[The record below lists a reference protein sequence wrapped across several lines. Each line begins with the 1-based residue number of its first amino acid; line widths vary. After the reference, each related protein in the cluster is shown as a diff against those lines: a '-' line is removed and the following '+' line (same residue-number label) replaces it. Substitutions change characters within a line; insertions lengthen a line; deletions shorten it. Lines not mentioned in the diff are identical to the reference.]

1 MDFWVTVVDDE
12 ALCLTNARNL
22 LGDEG
27 IKVSCLKSG
36 QDLLK
41 FVQKNTPDLVLLDVM
56 MPGLDGFETLK
67 RLRGFED
74 QNGRTHIPVIFLTGE
89 NDAKAEQRGLALG
102 ASDFIRK
109 PFNKE
114 ILLRRI
120 DNTIKNKKTI
130 ELLTEEAKKDK
141 LTGFW
146 NKTRGTERIG
156 QLCRQK
162 SGTLLIMDLDNFKLV
177 NDLFGHDM
185 GDKVLQAFAD
195 IIRRNTRE
203 YDTISRI
210 GGDEFL
216 AFIEDLTDESYVAS
230 ETIQLNADFAKQ
242 ARCLLGEEHGLP
254 LGISVGAVMVPKHG
268 REYEELFS
276 MVDSALHS
284 VKQNGKHG
292 YSIYDRTDMANDA
305 ERTDL
310 EQEIERLS
318 TIVEERNEGGGGLLL
333 GREDFSTVYR
343 FTMRFYKRYGGAS
356 VRILFSLKAKEENG
370 KGLAETGVAFGRF
383 LQKELRRSDLIM
395 QHRTNQFFVVLNE
408 RTKFEADVV
417 IQRILTGWEAS
428 GLGKGVLVE
437 LSFRSTDYP
446 AGRKE

>member
-276 MVDSALHS
+276 RSLIKIVLHKNIAEFDL
-284 VKQNGKHG
+284 VNGRK
-292 YSIYDRTDMANDA
+292 
-305 ERTDL
+305 
-310 EQEIERLS
+310 
-318 TIVEERNEGGGGLLL
+318 
-333 GREDFSTVYR
+333 
-343 FTMRFYKRYGGAS
+343 
-356 VRILFSLKAKEENG
+356 ILIPRQRCK
-370 KGLAETGVAFGRF
+370 
-383 LQKELRRSDLIM
+383 RRSWFPHWNIAAEHDFPAEEM
-395 QHRTNQFFVVLNE
+395 FSE
-408 RTKFEADVV
+408 RHSPLEIVF
-417 IQRILTGWEAS
+417 QTGRS
-428 GLGKGVLVE
+428 GQLYQDE
-437 LSFRSTDYP
+437 NFIFR
-446 AGRKE
+446 AE